1 MKFADNLKI
10 VRKQKQMTQE
20 DVATKLHVSRK
31 TISSWENERSYPD
44 IGMLVKI
51 SEVYTLSIDR
61 LLKEDLGMLK
71 HYEAQ
76 TVVNQRH
83 ARLLAGEYY
92 AMVGALFISYL
103 ISLLGWGGASDRVI
117 EILLIAM
124 TLTMIMNYDDFD
136 QWTVTPRQKYGL
148 LALVI
153 IVVSLNLAL
162 VLPNLIAG
170 LPTSSQLAHASTP
183 FLAGEAIGYMV
194 RGFSALFIRPAAC
207 VLAIGIPWYQH
218 H

>member
-1 MKFADNLKI
+1 MKFADNLKV
-10 VRKQKQMTQE
+10 VRKQKQMTQA

-83 ARLLAGEYY
+83 ERLLAGGYY
-92 AMVGALFISYL
+92 VMVGVLFVSYL
-103 ISLLGWGGASDRVI
+103 VTLLGLHGALNGVI
-117 EILLIAM
+117 EVILIAM

-136 QWTVTPRQKYGL
+136 QWTVTPRQRYGL
-148 LALVI
+148 LALV
-153 IVVSLNLAL
+153 VVAVSLNLAL
-162 VLPNLIAG
+162 IGPNLIAG
-170 LPTSSQLAHASTP
+170 IPTSSQLAHASVP
-183 FLAGEAIGYMV
+183 FLAGEASGYMA
-194 RGFSALFIRPAAC
+194 RGFIEIFIRPAAC